1 MFSLSKKTEYGLL
14 ALIHLSEL
22 RDGDLANVSQIAQST
37 AVPRELLAKVLS
49 ELVRADLAVSYS
61 GPTGGFRLARPA
73 AQVSLA
79 DVLRVLE
86 SKTGLI
92 ECLSK
97 KGRCNQADNCSIK
110 EPMAGLNHK
119 FREILEETKLTDLI
133 NHSRSRMDTVSLA
146 STLAGDRSS

>member
-22 RDGDLANVSQIAQST
+22 NDDDLANVSQIANST
-37 AVPRELLAKVLS
+37 SIPRELLAKILS
-49 ELVRADLAVSYS
+49 ELVRADLAVSYP

-73 AQVSLA
+73 TQVSLA

-86 SKTGLI
+86 TKTGLI

-97 KGRCNQADNCSIK
+97 KGRCSQAGNCSIK
-110 EPMAGLNHK
+110 APMAGLNHK
-119 FREILEETKLTDLI
+119 FRVILEETKLSDLI
-133 NHSRSRMDTVSLA
+133 DQRPERLQSFPLA
-146 STLAGDRSS
+146 PAAAGERN